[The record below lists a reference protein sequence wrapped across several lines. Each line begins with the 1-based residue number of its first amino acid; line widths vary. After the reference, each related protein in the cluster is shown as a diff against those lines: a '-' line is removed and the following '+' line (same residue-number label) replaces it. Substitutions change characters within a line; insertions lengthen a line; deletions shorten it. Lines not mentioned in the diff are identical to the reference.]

1 MPLGKLAASTIKK
14 GFDVLK
20 QISDELNKKTA
31 STLELQTLTSEF
43 YS

>member
-20 QISDELNKKTA
+20 LLSDELDKK
-31 STLELQTLTSEF
+31 SPN
-43 YS
+43 

>member
-20 QISDELNKKTA
+20 EISDELDKKTPNV
-31 STLELQTLTSEF
+31 TRL
-43 YS
+43 